1 MEEVKAAVEVDS
13 EEALPAEEVLFNGWD
28 DSEDEDS
35 DEKPDKP
42 AKADQ
47 PETEKQEKPAETEK
61 TDAKTEAKTETV
73 QPDSYTLKH
82 LDEVKTVDRN
92 EVITLAQ
99 KGLDYDRQ
107 KGKNTELTQK
117 IEELTQLNNQYS
129 EAYMFLKEL
138 ADQQAFSVEQLID
151 DTRAAVLAERQKIDK
166 EVALERVKSKR
177 EAAEKEKPKPPA
189 QEAKAEKAAEK
200 TPEQLAEERRQTEIR
215 EFLAEYPTVD
225 PQTIHKDVWSGVAA
239 GKSLLLSY
247 KTWENNQLK
256 AQLEVEQKNKE
267 NKAKSTGSRATAGN
281 KKPAGK
287 WLEGWD
293 D

>member
-1 MEEVKAAVEVDS
+1 MEEEKTVAAEIDN
-13 EEALPAEEVLFNGWD
+13 EEALPADDVLYTGWD
-28 DSEDEDS
+28 EASDNDDDDEPA
-35 DEKPDKP
+35 EP

-47 PETEKQEKPAETEK
+47 PKTEKQEKPAET
-61 TDAKTEAKTETV
+61 AKPDVKTETV
-73 QPDSYTLKH
+73 QLDSYTLKH

-117 IEELTQLNNQYS
+117 IEELTQLNDQYS

-138 ADQQAFSVEQLID
+138 ADQQSFSVEQLID
-151 DTRAAVLAERQKIDK
+151 DTRAAVLADRQKIDK
-166 EVALERVKSKR
+166 EAALQRIKSKR
-177 EAAEKEKPKPPA
+177 EAAAKEKPKPPA
-189 QEAKAEKAAEK
+189 QEAKADKAVEK
-200 TPEQLAEERRQTEIR
+200 TPEQAAEERRQTEIK

-225 PQTIHKDVWSGVAA
+225 PKTIHKDVWNGVAA

-247 KTWENNQLK
+247 KSWENNQLK

-281 KKPAGK
+281 KKPVGK